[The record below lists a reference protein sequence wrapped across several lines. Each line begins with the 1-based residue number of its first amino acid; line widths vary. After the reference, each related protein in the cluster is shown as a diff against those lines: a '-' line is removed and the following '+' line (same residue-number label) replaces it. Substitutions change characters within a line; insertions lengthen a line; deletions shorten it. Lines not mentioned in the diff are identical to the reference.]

1 MSTVLTE
8 AFDTADFGDQRL
20 TKRYVTIMERL
31 SDSPHLS
38 IPAAMQNRAEMEG
51 AYRFFSNPQVT
62 PNAILAPHVS
72 ATYERIRQTR
82 VALLVQDTTE
92 VDVTRP
98 EVQVEGVGPLSS
110 ESRVGVYYHP
120 LMGFDPQGLPLGTVW
135 SKTWVREKIEKK
147 LTRLQKKAA
156 LHTTP
161 IEQKESLRWLEG
173 VRAARQVADAC
184 PDTQC
189 VCVADSESDLYE
201 VFCESRKTST
211 ANELQLLIRA
221 CHNRSLK
228 DSDGL
233 LLTAVRAT
241 PCLGTSLVE
250 CSRRVAKVS
259 VNKKTRT
266 QARDARTAV
275 VEIRATTCLLRP
287 PPRHDRVLPEVT
299 VNVVLVEERDAP
311 AGEIPIQWILITTL
325 PITTLGEVLL
335 IIDYYKIR
343 WEIEVY
349 FKTLKSGCRVEE
361 RYFERIG
368 RLLNCFAAYSVVAWK
383 VLCLTRLSRACP
395 EMSCEAI
402 FEPSEWKPVYMTIK
416 RKQPPRRP
424 PTLNEMVKMIAS
436 LGGYV
441 IRTNN
446 QPGTQTI
453 WIGLQRLHD
462 LSRAWNS
469 FGPETQI

>member
-1 MSTVLTE
+1 MSAVLTE
-8 AFDTADFGDQRL
+8 SFDSAHFGDQRL
-20 TKRYVTIMERL
+20 TKRFVTIVDRL
-31 SDSPHLS
+31 NSHPNLS
-38 IPAAMQNRAEMEG
+38 IPAAMRDRAELEA
-51 AYRFFSNPQVT
+51 AYRFFDNSRVT
-62 PNAILAPHVS
+62 PSAILEPHVL
-72 ATYERIRQTR
+72 ATYERIRQSK

-98 EVQVEGVGPLSS
+98 EVQVDGVGPLSS
-110 ESRVGVYYHP
+110 ENRVGLYHHP
-120 LMGFDPQGLPLGTVW
+120 LMGFDSQGVPLGTVW
-135 SKTWVREKIEKK
+135 SKTWVREKIEKN

-161 IEQKESLRWLEG
+161 IEEKESLRWLEG
-173 VRAARQVADAC
+173 VRVARQVANAC

-189 VCVADSESDLYE
+189 VCIADSEADLYE
-201 VFCESRKTST
+201 VFCEPRNTSGT
-211 ANELQLLIRA
+211 NELQLLIRA

-228 DSDGL
+228 DRNEL

-241 PCLGTSLVE
+241 PCLGTSVVE
-250 CSRRVAKVS
+250 ISRRVAKVS
-259 VNKKTRT
+259 VSK
-266 QARDARTAV
+266 QARKQAREARTAV
-275 VEIRATTCLLRP
+275 VEIRATTCHLKP

-299 VNVVLVEERDAP
+299 VNVVLVEEQDPP

-325 PITTLGEVLL
+325 PITTLDEIRL
-335 IIDYYKIR
+335 IIDYYKTR

-349 FKTLKSGCRVEE
+349 FKTLKAGCRVEE

-368 RLLNCFAAYSVVAWK
+368 RLQNCFAVYTVVAWK
-383 VLCLTRLSRACP
+383 VLCLTRLSRECP
-395 EMSCEAI
+395 EMSCEAV
-402 FEPSEWKPVYMTIK
+402 FEPSKWKPVYMTIQ
-416 RKQPPRRP
+416 RKQPPRTP

-441 IRTNN
+441 IRKTS
-446 QPGTQTI
+446 QPGTQTL

-469 FGPETQI
+469 FGPETRC